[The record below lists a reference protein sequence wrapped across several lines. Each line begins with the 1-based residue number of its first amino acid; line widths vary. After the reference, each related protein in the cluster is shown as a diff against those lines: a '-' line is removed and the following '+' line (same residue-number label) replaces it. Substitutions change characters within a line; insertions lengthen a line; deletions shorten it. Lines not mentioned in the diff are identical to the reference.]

1 VARQPE
7 ECVTALQHRLE
18 TALCVV
24 GLVAATVIGVSVM
37 ARLADARP
45 PASHHQRVAQEL
57 RRLQDV
63 AGHLRV
69 ANRRLR
75 HAVVERPSVQEAL
88 TLASVAYGVPRWQLA
103 SVADCESHQR
113 VEAYNRSSGAT
124 SVMQFLPSTY
134 AATPFGR
141 AGLSIWSPYANVMA
155 AAWLVTQQG
164 WGPWSCKPGGGG

>member
-75 HAVVERPSVQEAL
+75 HAVVERCCNAPTPAL
-88 TLASVAYGVPRWQLA
+88 AAIA
-103 SVADCESHQR
+103 ACESGGR
-113 VEAYNRSSGAT
+113 TTALSPGGTYRGKY
-124 SVMQFLPSTY
+124 QFAWSTWRGMG
-134 AATPFGR
+134 GR
-141 AGLSIWSPYANVMA
+141 GDPA
-155 AAWLVTQQG
+155 AAPEPEQDYRAWLLYQLRGSQPWPVCGRG
-164 WGPWSCKPGGGG
+164 W